1 MKKQKINKTRVEIF
15 KSMGGNIPGGNFQGK
30 NFPGGILMDGNFPGG
45 NFPGENFLGPFS
57 SHNISILIFQKMIN
71 KYNKTFN
78 KKIYFKIIKCHAKFC
93 ATCTTFPSRNLLY
106 RNISNS
112 KHLKQWKV

>member
-1 MKKQKINKTRVEIF
+1 MITVTIMKKQKINKTRVEIF
-15 KSMGGNIPGGNFQGK
+15 KSMGGNIPGGNF
-30 NFPGGILMDGNFPGG
+30 L
-45 NFPGENFLGPFS
+45 EPFS

-93 ATCTTFPSRNLLY
+93 VTCATFPSRNLLF
-106 RNISNS
+106 
-112 KHLKQWKV
+112 H